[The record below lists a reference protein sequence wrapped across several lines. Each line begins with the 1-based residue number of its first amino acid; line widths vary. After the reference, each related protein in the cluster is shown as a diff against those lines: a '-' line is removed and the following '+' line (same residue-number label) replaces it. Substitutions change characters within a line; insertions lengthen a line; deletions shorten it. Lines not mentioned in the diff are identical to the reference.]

1 MLDLNS
7 DLLLNASNIAIRA
20 GSEIMKFYSENP
32 EIITKKDNSPITQ
45 ADLSSNKIIIEDLK
59 RIDETIPIL
68 SEETLIDWQERKRW
82 NKYWLVDPL
91 DGTKEFIKK
100 NGEFTVN
107 IAFIDNKKPLMGII
121 YAPAKSL
128 LYFAKK
134 NYGEF
139 KIFSS
144 AELTNLEDSQ
154 SIKISYNN
162 PEDNIRVISSRSHS
176 NDVLESWINKKLNKY
191 TLITSGSSLK
201 FCEIAEG
208 NADIYPRFG
217 HTSEWD
223 IAAGHIILEEAG
235 GVIKDI
241 DGNQILYN
249 NKETLINPEFIATN
263 NLKLI

>member
-7 DLLLNASNIAIRA
+7 DLLLNVSNIAIRA
-20 GSEIMKFYSENP
+20 GSEIMKFYSEDP
-32 EIITKKDNSPITQ
+32 EIFTKNDNSPLTQ
-45 ADLSSNKIIIEDLK
+45 ADLSSNQIIIEELK
-59 RIDETIPIL
+59 KIDETIPIL
-68 SEETLIDWQERKRW
+68 R
-82 NKYWLVDPL
+82 
-91 DGTKEFIKK
+91 
-100 NGEFTVN
+100 
-107 IAFIDNKKPLMGII
+107 
-121 YAPAKSL
+121 
-128 LYFAKK
+128 
-134 NYGEF
+134 NYGAF

-144 AELTNLEDSQ
+144 AELKNFEDSQ

-176 NDVLESWINKKLNKY
+176 NDVLESWMNKKFNKY
-191 TLITSGSSLK
+191 TLIISGSSLK

-241 DGNQILYN
+241 DGNQILYKYN
-249 NKETLINPEFIATN
+249 NKETLINPDFIATN

>member
-1 MLDLNS
+1 MC
-7 DLLLNASNIAIRA
+7 IR
-20 GSEIMKFYSENP
+20 
-32 EIITKKDNSPITQ
+32 
-45 ADLSSNKIIIEDLK
+45 
-59 RIDETIPIL
+59 
-68 SEETLIDWQERKRW
+68 
-82 NKYWLVDPL
+82 
-91 DGTKEFIKK
+91 
-100 NGEFTVN
+100 
-107 IAFIDNKKPLMGII
+107 
-121 YAPAKSL
+121 
-128 LYFAKK
+128 
-134 NYGEF
+134 
-139 KIFSS
+139 
-144 AELTNLEDSQ
+144 DS
-154 SIKISYNN
+154 
-162 PEDNIRVISSRSHS
+162 IRVISSRSHS

>member
-7 DLLLNASNIAIRA
+7 DLLLKISNIAIRA
-20 GSEIMKFYSENP
+20 GSEIMKFYSEDP
-32 EIITKKDNSPITQ
+32 EIFTKKDNSPLTL
-45 ADLSSNKIIIEDLK
+45 ADLSSNKIIIEELK
-59 RIDETIPIL
+59 KIDETIPIL

-107 IAFIDNKKPLMGII
+107 IAFIDNNKPLMGII

-134 NYGEF
+134 NYGAF

-191 TLITSGSSLK
+191 TLIISGSSLK

-241 DGNQILYN
+241 EGNQILYN
-249 NKETLINPEFIATN
+249 NKESLINPEFIATN
-263 NLKLI
+263 NLNLI